1 MVNISLYNY
10 CGTSHMVKINTIRAP
25 LEPGGDARW
34 RSITPSQLKIRTLR
48 YRYLPTYTA
57 IPMLVYN
64 IIIYSE
70 PTSRL
75 GRRGCNNNNDNNNDD
90 DIITSESRFSRACE
104 PPTILY
110 LVRVRQSEFLFQQDT
125 RYDIINVF
133 VSKLTLW
140 LIFSF

>member
-10 CGTSHMVKINTIRAP
+10 CGTSHMAKINTIRAP

-48 YRYLPTYTA
+48 YTGTNLP
-57 IPMLVYN
+57 IPIRCYLVYN

-70 PTSRL
+70 PASLL

-110 LVRVRQSEFLFQQDT
+110 SWYARAYIVRRSEFLFFS
-125 RYDIINVF
+125 VF
-133 VSKLTLW
+133 VSIL
-140 LIFSF
+140 